1 MLGYIVKN
9 NLLTLV
15 LIYIIPFLCIN
26 VFGERYAGEGDFLDV
41 SFMSFFFY
49 TPGLVIQFI
58 LMLFCYC
65 IMKGK
70 YRYVS
75 LALILLLS
83 FDLLYNIY
91 SLLLF
96 GNMKGHHSIG
106 HVLHILINKA
116 LYWTLTLIVCKIYM
130 FVRLLMLYCREYSES
145 LLCKFIRKDN
155 QAP

>member
-26 VFGERYAGEGDFLDV
+26 VLGERYAGQGDFLYV

-106 HVLHILINKA
+106 HILQILITDT
-116 LYWTLTLIVCKIYM
+116 LYWTLSLMVCKIYM
-130 FVRLLMLYCREYSES
+130 FVRLLMSYWREYYKPI
-145 LLCKFIRKDN
+145 LDN
-155 QAP
+155 G